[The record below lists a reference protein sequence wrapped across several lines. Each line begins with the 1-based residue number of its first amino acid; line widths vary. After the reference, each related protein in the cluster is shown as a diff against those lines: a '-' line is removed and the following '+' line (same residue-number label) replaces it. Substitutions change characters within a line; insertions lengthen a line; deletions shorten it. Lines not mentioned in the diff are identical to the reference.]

1 MKRIIKIF
9 LTALLILF
17 VPVASTIAQEQK
29 SAKKIKVIVEDKEG
43 SRVIIDSTFNSMLSI
58 DTIRTKDGNMIFIG
72 KHDGNSD
79 AEKNGNEMMLWTLK
93 EKGSNGSVI
102 YINEGSPVKITEGG
116 KRFNL
121 QVISEDGGQGTQK
134 SNYVIAKDGMVITIE
149 GGDEEKVRKMGELI
163 ETQMGSS
170 NDDSKAV
177 KPSVIKEETK
187 KTTKK

>member
-1 MKRIIKIF
+1 MKRIIKFF

-29 SAKKIKVIVEDKEG
+29 STKKIKVIVEDKEG

-116 KRFNL
+116 KRFSL
-121 QVISEDGGQGTQK
+121 EVISEDGGQGTQK

-170 NDDSKAV
+170 KDDSKAV